1 MLQGIKALFHSREY
15 IGLFIRSTKVNY
27 TWKLELSS
35 NEITIVLI
43 FSKITSKIEIF
54 LNNVLQFSG
63 KKSGKFFSYDF
74 SLYEYSLSIVEN
86 KAFFDIYI
94 DGLSF
99 LVMYNRQASSVI
111 PNSAAQSFL
120 APIKQNACIEEVVT
134 EEVEE

>member
-63 KKSGKFFSYDF
+63 KKSGKFFSYDLF
-74 SLYEYSLSIVEN
+74 
-86 KAFFDIYI
+86 
-94 DGLSF
+94 
-99 LVMYNRQASSVI
+99 
-111 PNSAAQSFL
+111 
-120 APIKQNACIEEVVT
+120 
-134 EEVEE
+134 